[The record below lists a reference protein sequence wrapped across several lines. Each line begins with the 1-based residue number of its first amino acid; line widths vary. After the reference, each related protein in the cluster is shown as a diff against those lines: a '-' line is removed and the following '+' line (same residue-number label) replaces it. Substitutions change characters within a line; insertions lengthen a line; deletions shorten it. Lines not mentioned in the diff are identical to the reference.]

1 MSYPFYSILNKK
13 LSLIKNNYKYIIM
26 HRFGNFMNLKK
37 VVTKLNHNQYLY
49 TIWQMISSFSL
60 KMKAIFYFL
69 YIKMDK
75 NVSNQNL

>member
-49 TIWQMISSFSL
+49 TI
-60 KMKAIFYFL
+60 
-69 YIKMDK
+69 
-75 NVSNQNL
+75 